1 MTLIVCTY
9 LGMSPSYFSVV
20 YKNETGET
28 FIETITR
35 VRMERAK
42 DLLLDSTKKNYEI
55 AEQVGFAD
63 PHYFGSVFKKYTG
76 MTPTEYAKKI
86 RGEK

>member
-1 MTLIVCTY
+1 
-9 LGMSPSYFSVV
+9 MSSSYFSVV

-55 AEQVGFAD
+55 AEQVGFVD

-76 MTPTEYAKKI
+76 MTPTEYGKKI

>member
-1 MTLIVCTY
+1 
-9 LGMSPSYFSVV
+9 MSPSYFSVV

-28 FIETITR
+28 FGETMTR

-42 DLLLDSTKKNYEI
+42 ELLLDPAMKNYEI

-63 PHYFGSVFKKYTG
+63 PHYFGSAFKKYTG
-76 MTPTEYAKKI
+76 MTPTEYGRKI
-86 RGEK
+86 RGEKH